1 MPTLQQL
8 FRKPRKTNLTGRQK
22 RRRAFRYGS
31 KKTAPHKKGIC
42 MRVYTTSPKKPNSA
56 IRKIAKVFLPSN
68 KLKTLVAIPGSGHNL
83 AQHSS
88 VFIRGGRCRDI
99 PGIQYKLL
107 RNKYDFAG
115 REIFDRKNRRSKFG
129 LKNVDTLLKPQDSNG
144 KNSNESP

>member
-1 MPTLQQL
+1 
-8 FRKPRKTNLTGRQK
+8 
-22 RRRAFRYGS
+22 
-31 KKTAPHKKGIC
+31 

-68 KLKTLVAIPGSGHNL
+68 KLKTLVAISGSGHNL
-83 AQHSS
+83 SQHSS

-107 RNKYDFAG
+107 RNKYDFSG

-129 LKNVDTLLKPQDSNG
+129 LKNVDTLLKSQENNVKVG
-144 KNSNESP
+144 NESS